1 MSEHFRFVD
10 LPLELRQ
17 SVYELYLQANL
28 SFPTTAPEPAQ
39 VQDEL
44 QPLPCPIPLFLTSK
58 KIHDE
63 ISYILRHMPTLH
75 MRITW
80 RDMRFDPL
88 AILCLKQRERVDG
101 SGSDGGGGSGAGD
114 GQAALK
120 RPILSVDYAT
130 IKYLRIEIHSPF
142 PQAGCPAGEEMIRIL
157 IHTRKLCERLRR
169 TTPRLN
175 HLIIEFK
182 GTTWSDHLGRP
193 QESFE
198 EQFRAQERNL
208 SCAQKAVNHHYP
220 APPATPDQTPR
231 GSHLDHRQCQLLDF
245 AQTDVTSVLDMFGLM
260 ANVKRAKIYLPEP
273 LRGDRGLV
281 RMKQIRENVLMN
293 TDPWSQEAEAV
304 RPRYWDTA
312 MKLWCLA

>member
-28 SFPTTAPEPAQ
+28 PFPTAPAQ

-44 QPLPCPIPLFLTSK
+44 QFLPCPIPLFLTSK

-88 AILCLKQRERVDG
+88 AVLCLKQRER
-101 SGSDGGGGSGAGD
+101 GGGGGGGGD
-114 GQAALK
+114 GQATST
-120 RPILSVDYAT
+120 RHILSVNYAT
-130 IKYLRIEIHSPF
+130 IKYLRIEIHSPSR
-142 PQAGCPAGEEMIRIL
+142 QAGRPAGEEMARIL
-157 IHTRKLCERLRR
+157 IHTRKLCECLRK
-169 TTPRLN
+169 TTPRLH
-175 HLIIEFK
+175 HLVIEFK
-182 GTTWSDHLGRP
+182 GTTWSDCLGRP

-198 EQFRAQERNL
+198 EQFRAQENL
-208 SCAQKAVNHHYP
+208 RFAQEGVNHHYP

-231 GSHLDHRQCQLLDF
+231 GGHLDHRQCQLLDF

-260 ANVKRAKIYLPEP
+260 ANVKRAKIHLPES
-273 LRGDRGLV
+273 LRGNRGLV
-281 RMKQIRENVLMN
+281 RMKQIREDVLMN

>member
-28 SFPTTAPEPAQ
+28 PFPTAPAQ
-39 VQDEL
+39 AQDKL
-44 QPLPCPIPLFLTSK
+44 QSLPCPIPLFLTSK

-63 ISYILRHMPTLH
+63 ISYILLHMPTLH

-88 AILCLKQRERVDG
+88 AILCLKQRERG
-101 SGSDGGGGSGAGD
+101 GGGGGGSGGG
-114 GQAALK
+114 GQATPT
-120 RPILSVDYAT
+120 RHSILSVNYAT
-130 IKYLRIEIHSPF
+130 VKYLRIEIHSPSRQVGR
-142 PQAGCPAGEEMIRIL
+142 PPGEEMIRIL
-157 IHTRKLCERLRR
+157 IHTRKLCERLRK

-175 HLIIEFK
+175 YLIIEFI
-182 GTTWSDHLGRP
+182 GTTWSDYLGRP

-198 EQFRAQERNL
+198 EQFRAQENL
-208 SCAQKAVNHHYP
+208 RCAQEAVDYHYP
-220 APPATPDQTPR
+220 APPATPHQPPR
-231 GSHLDHRQCQLLDF
+231 GGHLDHRQCQLLDF

-260 ANVKRAKIYLPEP
+260 ANVKRAKIHLPES
-273 LRGDRGLV
+273 LRENSGLV
-281 RMKQIRENVLMN
+281 RMKQIREDVLMN